1 MFSYRK
7 GGRTMSWNWKE
18 EIEKKEY
25 ETKGTVTISTEEYR
39 DLIAMNYELQQRG
52 QKEHDDWYKEYKRAS
67 ELEGSNKKLQ
77 EKLDLLDEFLS
88 EHLAVKEDYNNFI
101 MRKKVEQLDDE

>member
-1 MFSYRK
+1 
-7 GGRTMSWNWKE
+7 MSWSWKE

-52 QKEHDDWYKEYKRAS
+52 QKEHDDWYKEYNRANK
-67 ELEGSNKKLQ
+67 LEESNKKLQ
-77 EKLDLLDEFLS
+77 AKLDLLNEFLS
-88 EHLAVKEDYNNFI
+88 EHLTVKEDYDNFI
-101 MRKKVEQLDDE
+101 MRKKVERLEDE